1 MDERKPVITFDT
13 SCIYPEGHTPPE
25 ITELENLHRQGVIQI
40 VKTDV
45 VDTELLETAKEGL
58 KRKSAMYDE
67 DMGTTVYGHS
77 RYDHSLYADDE
88 SERNLQAILNM
99 VFPDH
104 ENFGE
109 EAKKSAIR
117 DAMHLATHQKHKR
130 DMFVT
135 RDDHHIMR
143 KAIELER
150 ELGII
155 VLTPEKCLERLRVML
170 T

>member
-1 MDERKPVITFDT
+1 MDKRKPVITFDT
-13 SCIYPEGHTPPE
+13 SCIYSEGRTPPE
-25 ITELENLHRQGVIQI
+25 IIELENLHKQGVIQI

-58 KRKSAMYDE
+58 RRKSAVYDE

-77 RYDHSLYADDE
+77 RYGHSLYADAE
-88 SERNLQAILNM
+88 SEGNLQAILNT
-99 VFPDH
+99 VFPDY

-109 EAKKSAIR
+109 EAKRSAIR
-117 DAMHLATHQKHKR
+117 DSMHLATHKKYER
-130 DMFVT
+130 DIFVT
-135 RDDHHIMR
+135 KDDHHLMR
-143 KAIELER
+143 KSTELQQ

-155 VLTPEKCLERLRVML
+155 VLTPEKCLTQLRAML